1 MVKRFE
7 RCAWARDK
15 QSIRVPGLK
24 VRYSIALQKL
34 QEKGL
39 PAQGGFLQRSA
50 YRRSQNTVL
59 LFKSMWQAM
68 KGTEA

>member
-1 MVKRFE
+1 M
-7 RCAWARDK
+7 
-15 QSIRVPGLK
+15 PGLK

-39 PAQGGFLQRSA
+39 PAKGGFLQRSA